1 MAKMSK
7 HDARWKMR
15 LEELRQ
21 VANAN
26 GGKANVPQRNREQ
39 PELGNWCMTQVRRS
53 SPARQLIEEVKF
65 KDIGRGQK
73 NKRKE
78 SVPTQ
83 M

>member
-1 MAKMSK
+1 MPT
-7 HDARWKMR
+7 HNARWNKR
-15 LEELRQ
+15 FEELRL
-21 VANAN
+21 VARAN
-26 GGKANVPQRNREQ
+26 GGSANVPQRDPVR